1 MPDNDMGNRKNIT
14 DKTFGQAAVASGQ
27 KPEEAKKNALELL
40 QKTLA
45 GEK

>member
-45 GEK
+45 GGK